1 MANSITKLRSM
12 NVESFRGLKNV
23 NISFGERIT
32 VICGKNGT
40 SKSTIL
46 GIIAQIFSFSRD
58 YSKDPAE
65 LLSSYRTLTG
75 NRFKSLFSEHFR
87 FSSKF
92 DAPGG
97 MEVQITLYDGAF
109 EKELNN
115 LRLGLVDSTYH
126 QKARPVLRNNDVLGN
141 KNTSRNVTHPV
152 IYLSLQR
159 LLPITL
165 RPEYSERDVQYI
177 IDNKKEI
184 LSMNRRL
191 LIKENGTSITATTG
205 TIDSMVVHGDNY
217 DHESVSVGEDN
228 VGQIIQAIFSFKRL
242 KEELK
247 DYHGGILLIDEA
259 DAGLFPAAQIEL
271 INVLKKMASKLDLQI
286 VMTSHSPI
294 LIEEVFKLSKVADKD
309 YRTVYLTDTYGP
321 ISAKTNLSWPEIN
334 ADLLVDTIK
343 VDAEEAFPKINIYFE
358 DFEAYLLFKQLITE
372 RHINKILT
380 PLKDVN
386 ISCSTMLDLMAR
398 KIPEFINKSIIVLDG
413 DVVNDN
419 SQNAKKAKSEK
430 SLCLLPTTLPP
441 DQLLF
446 EFMYNLDK
454 EDLYW
459 QKNQGFTRQVFI
471 RISGDIIDRLNI
483 VGEKISLAEIIKN
496 YRKGKSEESV
506 KGELRKL
513 FKAFAQNDKI
523 RSLLTGPVSKN
534 PFRYWI
540 NQNPELKLEFKEKF
554 EACLINALISGFGID
569 SGKVYGYLQIDN

>member
-1 MANSITKLRSM
+1 MAKPLTKLRSM
-12 NVESFRGLKNV
+12 HVEAFRGLKNV

-46 GIIAQIFSFSRD
+46 GIIAQIFSFSHD
-58 YSKDPAE
+58 YSKEPAE
-65 LLSSYRTLTG
+65 SLGSFRTLTG
-75 NRFKSLFSEHFR
+75 NRFKSQFSEHFR

-109 EKELNN
+109 QKELNN
-115 LRLGLVDSTYH
+115 LRLGLVNSKYH

-165 RPEYSERDVQYI
+165 RPEYSERDEQYI
-177 IDNKKEI
+177 IDNKNEI
-184 LSMNRRL
+184 LAMNRRL

-205 TIDSMVVHGDNY
+205 TIDSMVVHGDYY

-271 INVLKKMASKLDLQI
+271 INVLKRMASKLDLQI

-294 LIEEVFKLSKVADKD
+294 LIEEVFKLSQLADKD

-343 VDAEEAFPKINIYFE
+343 VDAEEAFPKINVYFE
-358 DFEAYLLFKQLITE
+358 DFEGYLFFKQLITE

-386 ISCSTMLDLMAR
+386 ISCNTLLDLMAR

-419 SQNAKKAKSEK
+419 GPNAKKAKAEK
-430 SLCLLPTTLPP
+430 SLCLLPTILPP

-454 EDLYW
+454 EDSYW
-459 QKNQGFTRQVFI
+459 QKNNGFTKVVFLK
-471 RISGDIIDRLNI
+471 ISADIIEKLNI
-483 VGEKISLAEIIKN
+483 VEEKISLSDVIKN
-496 YRKGKSEESV
+496 YRKGKSTESV
-506 KGELRKL
+506 KGELRSL
-513 FKAFAQNDKI
+513 FKSFAQNDKV
-523 RSLLTGPVSKN
+523 RELLTGPVNKN
-534 PFRYWI
+534 PFRYWLKH
-540 NQNPELKLEFKEKF
+540 NPEYKVEFKNKF
-554 EACLINALISGFGID
+554 ESSLINALINGFGIE
-569 SGKVYGYLQIDN
+569 SGKVYGYLQIDK

>member
-65 LLSSYRTLTG
+65 LLGSYRTLTG
-75 NRFKSLFSEHFR
+75 NRFKSQFSEHFR

-92 DAPGG
+92 DTPGG

-177 IDNKKEI
+177 IDNEKEI

-247 DYHGGILLIDEA
+247 DYHGGMLLIDEA

-358 DFEAYLLFKQLITE
+358 DFEAYLFFKQLITE

-419 SQNAKKAKSEK
+419 GQNAKKAKSEK

-446 EFMYNLDK
+446 EFLYNLDK
-454 EDLYW
+454 KDLYW

-483 VGEKISLAEIIKN
+483 VGEKISLEDIIKN

-523 RSLLTGPVSKN
+523 RTLLTGPVSKN

-540 NQNPELKLEFKEKF
+540 NQNPELKLQFKKKF

>member
-65 LLSSYRTLTG
+65 LLGSYRTLTG
-75 NRFKSLFSEHFR
+75 NRFKSQFSEHFR

-92 DAPGG
+92 DTPGG

-247 DYHGGILLIDEA
+247 DYHGGMLLIDEA

-358 DFEAYLLFKQLITE
+358 DFEAYLFFKQLITE

-419 SQNAKKAKSEK
+419 GQNAKKAKSEK

-446 EFMYNLDK
+446 EFLYNLDK
-454 EDLYW
+454 KDLYW

-483 VGEKISLAEIIKN
+483 VGEKISLEDIIKN

-523 RSLLTGPVSKN
+523 RTLLTGPVSKN

-540 NQNPELKLEFKEKF
+540 NQNPELKLEFKKKF

>member
-1 MANSITKLRSM
+1 MAKSITKLRSM
-12 NVESFRGLKNV
+12 NVEVFRGLKNV

-58 YSKDPAE
+58 YSKEPAE

-75 NRFKSLFSEHFR
+75 NRFKSQFSDHFR

-92 DAPGG
+92 DTPGG
-97 MEVQITLYDGAF
+97 MEVQISLYDGAF
-109 EKELNN
+109 EKELKN

-126 QKARPVLRNNDVLGN
+126 QKARPVLRNNDVPGN

-177 IDNKKEI
+177 IDNKNEI

-191 LIKENGTSITATTG
+191 LIKENGTSVTATTG
-205 TIDSMVVHGDNY
+205 TIDSMVVHGDYY

-271 INVLKKMASKLDLQI
+271 INVLKRMASKLDLQI

-294 LIEEVFKLSKVADKD
+294 LIEEVFKLSQVADKD
-309 YRTVYLTDTYGP
+309 YKTVYLTDTYGP

-334 ADLLVDTIK
+334 ADLLVDTIN
-343 VDAEEAFPKINIYFE
+343 VDAGEAFPKINVYFE
-358 DFEAYLLFKQLITE
+358 DYEGYLFFKQLITE
-372 RHINKILT
+372 RHIKKILT
-380 PLKDVN
+380 PLKEVN

-413 DVVNDN
+413 DVANDN
-419 SQNAKKAKSEK
+419 SQNAKKAKTER

-441 DQLLF
+441 DHLLF

-459 QKNQGFTRQVFI
+459 QENKGFTKVVFLK
-471 RISGDIIDRLNI
+471 ISADIIEKLNI
-483 VGEKISLAEIIKN
+483 VEEKISLLDVIKD
-496 YRKGKSEESV
+496 YKKGKNEESA

-513 FKAFAQNDKI
+513 FKTFAQNENV
-523 RSLLTGPVSKN
+523 RALLTGPVSKN
-534 PFRYWI
+534 PYRYWL
-540 NQNPELKLEFKEKF
+540 NNNPEFKFEFKKKF
-554 EACLINALISGFGID
+554 EACLINALISGFGIE

>member
-1 MANSITKLRSM
+1 M

-65 LLSSYRTLTG
+65 LLGSYRTLTG
-75 NRFKSLFSEHFR
+75 NRFKSQFSEHFR

-92 DAPGG
+92 DTPGG

-242 KEELK
+242 KDELK
-247 DYHGGILLIDEA
+247 DYHGGMLLIDEA

-358 DFEAYLLFKQLITE
+358 DFEAYLFFKQLITE

-419 SQNAKKAKSEK
+419 GQNAKKAKSEK

-446 EFMYNLDK
+446 EFLYNLDK
-454 EDLYW
+454 KDLYW

-483 VGEKISLAEIIKN
+483 VGEKISLEDIIKN

-523 RSLLTGPVSKN
+523 RTLLTGPVSKN

-540 NQNPELKLEFKEKF
+540 NQNPELKLEFKKKF

>member
-1 MANSITKLRSM
+1 M
-12 NVESFRGLKNV
+12 
-23 NISFGERIT
+23 
-32 VICGKNGT
+32 
-40 SKSTIL
+40 
-46 GIIAQIFSFSRD
+46 
-58 YSKDPAE
+58 
-65 LLSSYRTLTG
+65 
-75 NRFKSLFSEHFR
+75 
-87 FSSKF
+87 
-92 DAPGG
+92 
-97 MEVQITLYDGAF
+97 
-109 EKELNN
+109 
-115 LRLGLVDSTYH
+115 
-126 QKARPVLRNNDVLGN
+126 
-141 KNTSRNVTHPV
+141 
-152 IYLSLQR
+152 
-159 LLPITL
+159 
-165 RPEYSERDVQYI
+165 
-177 IDNKKEI
+177 
-184 LSMNRRL
+184 
-191 LIKENGTSITATTG
+191 
-205 TIDSMVVHGDNY
+205 
-217 DHESVSVGEDN
+217 
-228 VGQIIQAIFSFKRL
+228 
-242 KEELK
+242 K
-247 DYHGGILLIDEA
+247 DYHGGMLLIDEA

-358 DFEAYLLFKQLITE
+358 DFEAYLFFKQLITE
-372 RHINKILT
+372 RHINKIIT

-419 SQNAKKAKSEK
+419 GQNAKKAKSEK

-446 EFMYNLDK
+446 EFLYNLDK
-454 EDLYW
+454 GDLYW

-483 VGEKISLAEIIKN
+483 VGEKISLEDIIKN

-523 RSLLTGPVSKN
+523 RTLLTGPVSKN

-540 NQNPELKLEFKEKF
+540 NQNPELKLEFKKKF